1 MIGYR
6 GRRRPTDTNG
16 RNKDMMKKVLIITG
30 SPRANGNS
38 NTLAKAFAKGA
49 EEAGCH
55 VAFFDAAKANI
66 GACNAC
72 NACYKNDKA
81 CAFSEDFSALA
92 DMMATTD
99 VLVFATPVYWFNC
112 SAQLKCVIDK
122 FYSFCVAE
130 KVPPIKE
137 TFLLATCEDTDPA
150 AFDVLTSNYEKV
162 ISYLKWSDGGRIL
175 VNSVGPVGAIESTDA
190 LAEAEEMGKSL

>member
-1 MIGYR
+1 
-6 GRRRPTDTNG
+6 
-16 RNKDMMKKVLIITG
+16 MMKKVLIITG

-66 GACNAC
+66 GPCNAC
-72 NACYKNDKA
+72 NACYKNGKA
-81 CAFSEDFSALA
+81 CAFSEDFSTLA

-99 VLVFATPVYWFNC
+99 VLVFATPLYWFGF
-112 SAQLKCVIDK
+112 SAQMKCVIDK

-130 KVPPIKE
+130 KVPPVKE
-137 TFLLATCEDTDPA
+137 TFLLATCEAPDEDYA
-150 AFDVLTSNYEKV
+150 VLTGNYERM
-162 ISYLKWSDGGRIL
+162 IDYLKWADGGRIL
-175 VNSVGPVGAIESTDA
+175 VTSVGPAGAIENTDA
-190 LAEAEEMGKSL
+190 LVEAEEMGRSL